1 MVNIRHLRKIEKQ
14 IHNNKNVAAS
24 ESVSVKPPADK
35 ENKADAKTDSPILP
49 VSENTVGNENSRVQP
64 AQPRSTE
71 ISAKKTAVKT
81 FPEKTEKPAETSAD
95 KQASNQAQPVKT
107 AKDSKQSP
115 TEDSHQVETRELVTF
130 KLDGRYFGIFVDK
143 VHSVVK
149 PTEITRVPKLE
160 DYLKGIMNL
169 RGIITPVYD
178 LKRRFEIG
186 VTDILATTRIIILE
200 MQNNLVGFMVDEI
213 ADLYHIQIDN
223 IMPPPEMLQGLDRR
237 FIKGVVALDN
247 LEELILILALDE
259 IVDHINFRES
269 S

>member
-1 MVNIRHLRKIEKQ
+1 MVDIRHLRKIEKQ
-14 IHNNKNVAAS
+14 VHNKKVVAENSNSDKPLAGKKNQ
-24 ESVSVKPPADK
+24 VKAKTEANVPADV
-35 ENKADAKTDSPILP
+35 N
-49 VSENTVGNENSRVQP
+49 NTVDNKIKSMQP
-64 AQPRSTE
+64 AQPGHTE
-71 ISAKKTAVKT
+71 TATEKTAAETITGTTK
-81 FPEKTEKPAETSAD
+81 KPAETTAD
-95 KQASNQAQPVKT
+95 KPTPDQAQPLKTVKEPE
-107 AKDSKQSP
+107 QQQ

-149 PTEITRVPKLE
+149 PSEITRVPKLE

-186 VTDILATTRIIILE
+186 VTDILSSTRIIILE

-213 ADLYHIQIDN
+213 ADLYHIQVDSVL
-223 IMPPPEMLQGLDRR
+223 PPPEMLQGLDRR

-269 S
+269 N